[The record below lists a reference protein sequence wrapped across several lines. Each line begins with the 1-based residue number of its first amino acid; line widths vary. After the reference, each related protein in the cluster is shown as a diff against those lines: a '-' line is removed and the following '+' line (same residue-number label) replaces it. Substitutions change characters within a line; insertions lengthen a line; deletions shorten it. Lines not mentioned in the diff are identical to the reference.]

1 MSILYRLARPII
13 PFIGLFLGI
22 HGWVQAQ
29 SAPPLDV
36 SAYHAYFVQH
46 ADMTAADLLAEYDA
60 GLFSR
65 EARNDFLASNFA
77 AEQQA
82 LFGFTPDEIDLVSRN
97 GFAVSERLTYPS
109 FGRAFVDIFVND
121 LPVYVSSDAV
131 LHAIHMSYDNILQDV
146 EREVLIPRLETAL
159 SSMHGAL
166 PGLAA
171 QYASS
176 PEVTQMLRDADVYLT
191 VPMLLLGMH
200 PDPVYKSNTETID
213 DLLDFVAGEAPVDI
227 ALFAETP
234 RNVDF
239 SQFTP
244 RGHYADEEVL
254 RRYFQA
260 MMWIGR
266 IEIYLIA
273 PENTFPPPTD
283 ADIRRQIVLTKL
295 LTELAAQ
302 PDAAA
307 AVDDIDRILRTMVG
321 DSDNVTLANVRSVF
335 DEAGVATADQLLAE
349 SVWKDF
355 QTRLAEKPFAFQKIL
370 SQILISDDPDSSQIE
385 SASAFLLLGQRF
397 IIDSY
402 VTGSVVFDKIK
413 YEGVNVRRMMP
424 STLDVLFALG
434 NDGAAQFL
442 EEELNR
448 YHYAPYL
455 ASLRYLIDSYDDAFW
470 SRSMYNGWLNAIRQL
485 SPPED
490 RSALPAFMQ
499 TAQWSQKQ
507 MTTQLASWAQL
518 RHDNLLYAKPSY
530 TAGLGCLFPESLVEP
545 VPTFFEAVRTFA
557 DQASVTLSAV
567 LPEELPVRS
576 GAVAYF
582 TETAATMEKL
592 RDLAQKEIDGVPFS
606 DED

>member
-1 MSILYRLARPII
+1 MTNLYCLRLPVLLMTTGILLAPEPLI
-13 PFIGLFLGI
+13 
-22 HGWVQAQ
+22 AQ

-65 EARNDFLASNFA
+65 EVRNDFLASNFA

-121 LPVYVSSDAV
+121 LPVYVSSDAI

-159 SSMHGAL
+159 SSMHSAL

-176 PEVTQMLRDADVYLT
+176 PDLTQMLRDADVYLT
-191 VPMLLLGMH
+191 VPMRLLGMQ
-200 PDPVYKSNTETID
+200 PDPVFESNTGTVD
-213 DLLDFVAGEAPVDI
+213 DLLDLVSGETPVDV

-244 RGHYADEEVL
+244 RGHYADEEAL

-273 PENTFPPPTD
+273 PENTFEPPTD
-283 ADIRRQIVLTKL
+283 ADMRRQIVLAKL
-295 LTELAAQ
+295 LTELAAE

-307 AVDDIDRILRTMVG
+307 AIEDMDRILRTMVG
-321 DSDNVTLANVRSVF
+321 DSDNVTLANVLTVF
-335 DEAGVATADQLLAE
+335 DEAGITTADQLLAE
-349 SVWKDF
+349 SAWKDF
-355 QTRLAEKPFAFQKIL
+355 QARLAEKPFAFQKIL
-370 SQILISDDPDSSQIE
+370 SQILISDDPDGSQIE

-413 YEGVNVRRMMP
+413 HEGVNVRRMMP

-448 YHYAPYL
+448 YH
-455 ASLRYLIDSYDDAFW
+455 
-470 SRSMYNGWLNAIRQL
+470 
-485 SPPED
+485 
-490 RSALPAFMQ
+490 
-499 TAQWSQKQ
+499 
-507 MTTQLASWAQL
+507 
-518 RHDNLLYAKPSY
+518 
-530 TAGLGCLFPESLVEP
+530 
-545 VPTFFEAVRTFA
+545 
-557 DQASVTLSAV
+557 
-567 LPEELPVRS
+567 
-576 GAVAYF
+576 
-582 TETAATMEKL
+582 
-592 RDLAQKEIDGVPFS
+592 
-606 DED
+606 